1 MCISMSYKG
10 SGYLYRG
17 TALYNSLVW
26 GSLRLAPIIVIVYTS
41 SKKKVLPN
49 TTRPRVDHTLE

>member
-17 TALYNSLVW
+17 TAQCNSLVW
-26 GSLRLAPIIVIVYTS
+26 GGIIVIVYTS
-41 SKKKVLPN
+41 SKKKVLLN
-49 TTRPRVDHTLE
+49 TTRSRVDHTLEGMVPS